1 MDKSL
6 FRYIWRYSRRDQLII
21 CAVVLASLP
30 FYFAS
35 LDLPR
40 RIVNEAIQG
49 RAFEG
54 GRTTAP
60 FLALSFDL
68 PGWLGGG
75 TIVLSEG
82 FPLDRLGLLFGLSG
96 LFLVFVL
103 INGAFKYWINVAK
116 GALGERMLRRMRFD
130 LFALVLRFTPEALRT
145 VKATETA
152 TIIKDEVEPIG
163 GFIGDAF
170 ITPVFLGTQALTA
183 LAFIM
188 VQNVWLGLMA
198 VAVIGI
204 QFTVIPKLRRELLR
218 LGKKRQIAS
227 RRLAGRVG
235 EVLDGIEAV
244 HVHNAYAWERA
255 EIGHRLFELFDLRF
269 KIYRRKFSVKFLNN
283 LLAQVTPFLFYAIGG
298 YLALQGSLD
307 IGQLVAVIGAYREL
321 PPPLKE
327 LIDWDQQRLD
337 VQVKYDQ
344 VVQHF
349 SPERLLPIQE
359 EEAVTG
365 EDEPLVGTLVAK
377 EIQLADSH
385 GGLVLEDVAFMIE
398 LPARAAL
405 IADGTASASAMAR
418 IIGRRTTDFSGTIT
432 VGGRD
437 LARLPT
443 QVAGRHLVYAGVD
456 PILFPGSIRD
466 NLMYG
471 LRFRPV
477 EKSEENSREMARRLM
492 EARRTGNPVE
502 SIRDHWIDYSMVGA
516 RDADDL
522 DRIFLDLLRRV
533 GMQEDIYRFGLSG
546 MIDPDRDPE
555 LASRIVEA
563 RALLRRTIAAGMA
576 DLVEPFD
583 PQRYNDQ
590 ATVAENLLF
599 GVPTSRELMGRS
611 LAENPAFR
619 DTLDETGTRDDL
631 IAMGLKIAETMT
643 EIFRGLPPGHP
654 LFEQFSFIGAD
665 ELGEFEAILRRTTT
679 RRGAVEDGP
688 DPTARPAA
696 RLCGAAAPPRPSRR
710 SSQETARPHPRGGS
724 RHARAPGGSR
734 GRVLRRG
741 AGLRRGASEGQSP
754 LRPRQLPGR
763 QRPGA
768 GDGGDFGRHCRTR
781 ASRGGG
787 TDRSR
792 PPGRTC
798 RAAADRA
805 AARQR
810 QPRALSREAAR
821 HSRGRRG
828 AGAVR
833 RRAGQRRCSGS
844 SWSSARGAA
853 SSSSCPT
860 TGRPMPS
867 MS

>member
-1 MDKSL
+1 
-6 FRYIWRYSRRDQLII
+6 
-21 CAVVLASLP
+21 
-30 FYFAS
+30 
-35 LDLPR
+35 
-40 RIVNEAIQG
+40 
-49 RAFEG
+49 
-54 GRTTAP
+54 
-60 FLALSFDL
+60 
-68 PGWLGGG
+68 
-75 TIVLSEG
+75 
-82 FPLDRLGLLFGLSG
+82 
-96 LFLVFVL
+96 
-103 INGAFKYWINVAK
+103 
-116 GALGERMLRRMRFD
+116 
-130 LFALVLRFTPEALRT
+130 
-145 VKATETA
+145 
-152 TIIKDEVEPIG
+152 
-163 GFIGDAF
+163 
-170 ITPVFLGTQALTA
+170 
-183 LAFIM
+183 
-188 VQNVWLGLMA
+188 
-198 VAVIGI
+198 
-204 QFTVIPKLRRELLR
+204 
-218 LGKKRQIAS
+218 
-227 RRLAGRVG
+227 
-235 EVLDGIEAV
+235 
-244 HVHNAYAWERA
+244 
-255 EIGHRLFELFDLRF
+255 
-269 KIYRRKFSVKFLNN
+269 
-283 LLAQVTPFLFYAIGG
+283 
-298 YLALQGSLD
+298 
-307 IGQLVAVIGAYREL
+307 
-321 PPPLKE
+321 LKE

-443 QVAGRHLVYAGVD
+443 QVVGRHLVYVGVD

-502 SIRDHWIDYSMVGA
+502 SIRDHWIDYSMAGA

-619 DTLDETGTRDDL
+619 DTLDETGTSESL
-631 IAMGLKIAETMT
+631 VAMGLKIAETMT

-665 ELGEFEAILRRTTT
+665 ELGEFEAILRRRTT
-679 RRGAVEDGP
+679 RRGLSRTDETRLLALPLAYVEPRHRLGLLDDPLRKQLVRTRAAVHHMFERQEDPGV
-688 DPTARPAA
+688 DFYDVERV
-696 RLCGAAAPPRPSRR
+696 CAAAPLKDNLLF
-710 SSQETARPHPRGGS
+710 
-724 RHARAPGGSR
+724 
-734 GRVLRRG
+734 GRVSYRVANAQARVTEAISAVVAEL
-741 AGLRRGASEGQSP
+741 GLREAVERIGLDHQVGPA
-754 LRPRQLPGR
+754 GR
-763 QRPGA
+763 LLSAQQ
-768 GDGGDFGRHCRTR
+768 R
-781 ASRGGG
+781 ASVSLVRSLVKRPDILVVDGALAPFDEGRAKKMLRLLLELSKG
-787 TDRSR
+787 RSLFFVLPNDRQADAFDVLMRFGQGRVTTEIKSR
-792 PPGRTC
+792 P
-798 RAAADRA
+798 ADGSPA
-805 AARQR
+805 QKWM
-810 QPRALSREAAR
+810 
-821 HSRGRRG
+821 
-828 AGAVR
+828 AGGVA
-833 RRAGQRRCSGS
+833 
-844 SWSSARGAA
+844 
-853 SSSSCPT
+853 
-860 TGRPMPS
+860 
-867 MS
+867 